1 MFGSTE
7 HVGYRRMEGMDHVYV
22 KDSSLISNLQ
32 PNETVIGDHKLITMT
47 INETKVLQEI
57 SYRRDWHK
65 YNKECLCVELSI
77 KQIN

>member
-47 INETKVLQEI
+47 INDASKPRIGRNTLMNRLNCI
-57 SYRRDWHK
+57 N
-65 YNKECLCVELSI
+65 NKI
-77 KQIN
+77 KLNWLN